1 MIGYFA
7 CGKCP
12 PGWVAAFADHHAPAR
27 LVSIGTDN
35 EKQGIP

>member
-12 PGWVAAFADHHAPAR
+12 PGWVAAFADASCAR
-27 LVSIGTDN
+27 EARVNRTDN